1 MTPQEFAGL
10 GLDVVTEFAVGFKK
24 DPNGVTLVLRHQSLP
39 DALREQQPTTTA
51 VLLTFVQAD
60 ELSALLA
67 QKRHEAEPQRR
78 PDA

>member
-39 DALREQQPTTTA
+39 DALRAFACLNATVAAIAREG
-51 VLLTFVQAD
+51 
-60 ELSALLA
+60 
-67 QKRHEAEPQRR
+67 EPR
-78 PDA
+78 